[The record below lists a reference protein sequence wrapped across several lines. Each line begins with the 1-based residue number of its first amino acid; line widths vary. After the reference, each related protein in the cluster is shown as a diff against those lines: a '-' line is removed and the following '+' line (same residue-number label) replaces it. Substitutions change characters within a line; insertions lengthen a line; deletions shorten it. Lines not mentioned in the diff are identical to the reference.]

1 MWERP
6 TQVLWK
12 VRTAMTAGGVGG
24 NSFMEKLALE
34 PSFED
39 VLGLRQLEMLTC
51 REVILALGVT
61 VL

>member
-1 MWERP
+1 M
-6 TQVLWK
+6 LWK

-39 VLGLRQLEMLTC
+39 LLGLRQLEMLTC